1 MEQCETSAERGRQ
14 RARAVRQKRDDGMRR
29 GRHRGGLMCN
39 SEQSGPPRRQAA
51 GQSGLLGVISGAQ
64 FGLPRG
70 LFLGILSTSSGS
82 ARSISSRAIRSINVA
97 VVKPRR
103 SASCA
108 AVSTFRAK
116 PSRLP
121 GYVIPVPHRR
131 CEMKDP
137 TFVAELQKRLGA
149 PSSETVE
156 SLRLLK
162 AFLKLAP
169 GQRFEVIELVERLA
183 AEPAGSDPSLS

>member
-1 MEQCETSAERGRQ
+1 MSRGPEATRNRGRPS
-14 RARAVRQKRDDGMRR
+14 RR
-29 GRHRGGLMCN
+29 PLVCDFEH
-39 SEQSGPPRRQAA
+39 SSPSGSHVGPE
-51 GQSGLLGVISGAQ
+51 SGAAWPFAAHLGRQFRCRQ

-82 ARSISSRAIRSINVA
+82 ARSISRRAIRSINVA

-169 GQRFEVIELVERLA
+169 GQRFEIIELVERLA
-183 AEPAGSDPSLS
+183 AEPADSDPSLS

>member
-1 MEQCETSAERGRQ
+1 MRSGKTC
-14 RARAVRQKRDDGMRR
+14 ARV
-29 GRHRGGLMCN
+29 CN
-39 SEQSGPPRRQAA
+39 SGHHQACRCASWPESGTVGLLVTLSGP
-51 GQSGLLGVISGAQ
+51 Q

-70 LFLGILSTSSGS
+70 LFLGILSTSSVS
-82 ARSISSRAIRSINVA
+82 ARSISRRAIRSINVA

-121 GYVIPVPHRR
+121 GYVIPVPHLR
-131 CEMKDP
+131 CEMQDP

-162 AFLKLAP
+162 AFLRLTP
-169 GQRFEVIELVERLA
+169 GQRYEIIELVERLA
-183 AEPAGSDPSLS
+183 ADPGGGDPSLS

>member
-1 MEQCETSAERGRQ
+1 MGLSDHPGMMRQ
-14 RARAVRQKRDDGMRR
+14 YRKPLFREPNRAV
-29 GRHRGGLMCN
+29 
-39 SEQSGPPRRQAA
+39 SA
-51 GQSGLLGVISGAQ
+51 VQ
-64 FGLPRG
+64 FGWLRRC
-70 LFLGILSTSSGS
+70 FLGILSTSSGS
-82 ARSISSRAIRSINVA
+82 ARSISSRAIRSIKVA

-108 AVSTFRAK
+108 AVSTLWAK

-121 GYVIPVPHRR
+121 GYAIPVPHLR
-131 CEMKDP
+131 CEMKNP
-137 TFVAELQKRLGA
+137 TYVAELQKKLGA

-169 GQRFEVIELVERLA
+169 DQRSEIIELVERLA
-183 AEPAGSDPSLS
+183 TD